1 VATQDAL
8 TRLRATI
15 ARVNAGFTAG
25 QKAVV
30 AVGIAL
36 VVAIAIAIASLT
48 SAPSYGVLFSGLS
61 AQDAGA
67 ITAKLQAS
75 GVPYQLANGGT
86 TILVPQ
92 GEVDQERVALAE
104 AGLPSQTVG
113 LTSLNG
119 LSITSSQ
126 ITQQADYQAALQAQL
141 AQTIEAI
148 NGVQSAQVNL
158 ALPPTDAFALGQSQQ
173 PSASVIVT
181 LDPGVSLTPTQV
193 EAIVHLVAS
202 AIPGMSANQVTV
214 ADQNGDVLAAP
225 GLGIN
230 AQGGTQSE
238 QSFDAQLEASLQSML
253 DGIVGPG
260 NANVRVAATLNTS
273 QVTTRSQTIQTQG
286 GRPVTT
292 PTQTQT
298 QTQTFT
304 GNGTIPGGTLG
315 QAGIAAAG
323 NQVSNYRQT
332 STSTQYAIGQV
343 TQTVQQAPG
352 SISRLSVAVAV
363 NSKVRGV
370 SLAKIRQVV
379 AAAAG
384 ILPARGDTLSVVA
397 VPFQAVPAASA
408 GATNSLFG
416 SIFGLAKV
424 VLLVL
429 GALAAILLMSR
440 ASARTEIEPLF
451 PDELEPALAGG
462 AGQLGAPTE
471 ELPAVALPQ
480 SHPILGEDVL
490 DYIDRQ
496 PEDVAKLLRV
506 WVNARGRR

>member
-1 VATQDAL
+1 VASNDAL
-8 TRLRATI
+8 TRARDALR
-15 ARVNAGFTAG
+15 RFGSGFTTG

-30 AVGIAL
+30 AVGLAI
-36 VVAIAIAIASLT
+36 VIAIGALLATLG

-67 ITAKLQAS
+67 ITAKLQSA
-75 GVPYQLANGGT
+75 GVPYELTNGGS

-92 GEVDQERVALAE
+92 SMVDQERVALAE
-104 AGLPSQTVG
+104 AGLPSQTAG

-126 ITQQADYQAALQAQL
+126 ITQQADYQAALQSQL
-141 AQTIEAI
+141 EQTIEAI

-158 ALPPTDAFALGQSQQ
+158 ALPPTDAFAIGQSTQ

-181 LDPGVSLTPTQV
+181 LAAGVNLTPTQV

-202 AIPGMSANQVTV
+202 AIPGMSASNVTV

-230 AQGGTQSE
+230 AQGGSQS
-238 QSFDAQLEASLQSML
+238 QQAFDSQLEASLQSML
-253 DGIVGPG
+253 DTVVGPG
-260 NANVRVAATLNTS
+260 NANVRVAATLSTS
-273 QVTTRSQTIQTQG
+273 QVTTKTQSIQTRNG
-286 GRPVTT
+286 KPVTA

-304 GNGTIPGGTLG
+304 GNGTVPGGTLG
-315 QAGIAAAG
+315 QAGIATTG

-332 STSTQYAIGQV
+332 SSSTQYAIGQV
-343 TQTVQQAPG
+343 SQVIQQAPG
-352 SISRLSVAVAV
+352 AIQRLSVAVAV
-363 NSKVRGV
+363 NSHVKGV
-370 SLAKIRQVV
+370 SLARLRQLV

-384 ILPARGDTLSVVA
+384 IVPSRGDTLSVVA
-397 VPFQAVPAASA
+397 LPFPHLATTSPSA
-408 GATNSLFG
+408 TGSLLDSLLG
-416 SIFGLAKV
+416 IGKI
-424 VLLVL
+424 VLLVA
-429 GALAAILLMSR
+429 GALGAILLMSR
-440 ASARTEIEPLF
+440 ASARTEVEPLF

-462 AGQLGAPTE
+462 IGRLDAPTE

-480 SHPILGEDVL
+480 SQPVVGEDVL

-506 WVNARGRR
+506 WMNARSKR